1 VIGWAI
7 EAMIASAVLMAIV
20 LVIRA
25 PVRRH
30 FGPGIAYALWAL
42 PAIRLVLPPLPRFTA
57 WHNTPAPQI
66 AQRAGET
73 LTVYVIEPLAGSAAA
88 PTSLYS
94 SIGLALAV
102 MWVVGAVAFLF
113 WHAINHVAFCRRMIA
128 SSTSSALEGDIEV
141 IETDAASG
149 PLAFGIFR
157 RYVAFPPDFA
167 ERYDDEEREL
177 ALAHE
182 LGHHARGDVVSNWI
196 ALVVLALHWFNPLA
210 WRAFRAFRADQEM
223 ANDARVLAGRPA
235 IDRHTYACA
244 IVKAAHGGAVSAACH
259 LHTIHDLKGRLRML
273 TTGRRSRLRLTLG
286 GTAVAALM
294 LAGLAGTAS
303 GTAAAST
310 VRAGVEKA
318 TGLDLATLDAKL
330 AMKMQS
336 VPVVPPGGS
345 VDVPV
350 VPPGGSVAVPV
361 EPPAAPEE
369 ADLPPPPSMPRA
381 PTTTTTTTTE
391 STTTASSDDR
401 GTMVATDGPDGKR
414 HVKRVKIVHLGKNGE
429 VMNEDFR
436 DIADIPEIRSD
447 KCGWSGKGAVAG
459 QNVVINKVK
468 SSGQRVVIICNDRI
482 QAISENAVA
491 AATRANAA
499 YIGGKDYQRLAYAK
513 ALEGVRAAREGIAA
527 NSSLSADA
535 KREALAGI
543 DESIEELKADMAK
556 DD

>member
-7 EAMIASAVLMAIV
+7 EAMLASAVLMAIV

-42 PAIRLVLPPLPRFTA
+42 PAIRLALPPLPKLPA

-102 MWVVGAVAFLF
+102 LWVVGAVAFLF

-141 IETDAASG
+141 IETDEASG

-182 LGHHARGDVVSNWI
+182 LGHHARGDLVSNWI
-196 ALVVLALHWFNPLA
+196 ALIVLALHWFNPLA

-235 IDRHTYACA
+235 IDRHAYACA
-244 IVKAAHGGAVSAACH
+244 IIKAAHGGAVSAACH
-259 LHTIHDLKGRLRML
+259 LHTIQDLKGRLRML

-294 LAGLAGTAS
+294 FAGLAGTAS

-318 TGLDLATLDAKL
+318 TGLDIATLDAKL

-345 VDVPV
+345 AGVPV
-350 VPPGGSVAVPV
+350 VPPGGSEVVPV

-369 ADLPPPPSMPRA
+369 AELPPPPSAPR
-381 PTTTTTTTTE
+381 TITTTTTE
-391 STTTASSDDR
+391 DS
-401 GTMVATDGPDGKR
+401 TMVVSDGADGKK
-414 HVKRVKIVHLGKNGE
+414 HVKRVKYVRLGKNGE
-429 VMNEDFR
+429 VLNEDFR
-436 DIADIPEIRSD
+436 DIAEIPEIPEVRSAN
-447 KCGWSGKGAVAG
+447 CGRSGNGKVVG
-459 QNVVINKVK
+459 QNVVVNKVK
-468 SSGQRVVIICNDRI
+468 SGGQRIMIICNDRI
-482 QAISENAVA
+482 QAMSENAVA
-491 AATRANAA
+491 EAMK
-499 YIGGKDYQRLAYAK
+499 GKDYQRLAYAK
-513 ALEGVRAAREGIAA
+513 ALAGVRAARDGIA
-527 NSSLSADA
+527 NSSMSAEA

-543 DESIEELKADMAK
+543 DESIEELRADMAN